1 MNTFSK
7 FFLLILG
14 VLIGIAGVLQ
24 LQQVAFELLS
34 AADDGLFL
42 LGIFYLAITIFIW
55 VSSIYGA
62 SRYVKKLIK
71 EEESCTTGTCKC
83 GSKKPNNKQ
92 KPNN

>member
-7 FFLLILG
+7 FFLLVLG

-55 VSSIYGA
+55 GSAIYGGTV
-62 SRYVKKLIK
+62 YVKKLIK
-71 EEESCTTGTCKC
+71 EEESCTTCKC
-83 GSKKPNNKQ
+83 GSKKVSNKT
-92 KPNN
+92 KSK

>member
-7 FFLLILG
+7 FLLLILG

-55 VSSIYGA
+55 GSAIYGGTV
-62 SRYVKKLIK
+62 YVKKLIK
-71 EEESCTTGTCKC
+71 EEESCTTCKC
-83 GSKKPNNKQ
+83 GSKKVSNKT
-92 KPNN
+92 KSK